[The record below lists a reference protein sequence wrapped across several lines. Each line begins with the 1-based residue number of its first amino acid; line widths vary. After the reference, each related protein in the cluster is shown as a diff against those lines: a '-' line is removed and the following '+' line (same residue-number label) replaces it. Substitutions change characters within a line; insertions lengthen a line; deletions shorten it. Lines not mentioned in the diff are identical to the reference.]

1 MAVGRE
7 TAASSVRSPQNPFS
21 CGALFAYLNM
31 AFDGDVHAMA
41 QRALELESTAPL
53 VEHDPADC
61 EMCAEYQK
69 EFYEFARVALPRL
82 AEVYLELVKKSVEA
96 FENAKMRGRF
106 LEDLQ
111 EENAR
116 LQKELTA
123 REEEIEELQAPPEKK
138 KWRR

>member
-1 MAVGRE
+1 
-7 TAASSVRSPQNPFS
+7 
-21 CGALFAYLNM
+21 M

-53 VEHDPADC
+53 VEHAPADC